1 MKKIKKEKKNIIS
14 RLVEAEYPCAV
25 WSGGFRTEIASNRE
39 AVVYGIRCI
48 CDYTSETVVLRH
60 RSGTV
65 SFCGTGLSCSSYV
78 EGAVCIKGCIS
89 SVHYC
94 E

>member
-1 MKKIKKEKKNIIS
+1 MKRNKKEKKNIFS
-14 RLVEAEYPCAV
+14 RFIEAEYPCAV

-48 CDYTSETVVLRH
+48 CDYTSENIVLRH
-60 RSGTV
+60 STGRI
-65 SFCGTGLSCSSYV
+65 SFCGSGLSCSSYV
-78 EGAVCIKGCIS
+78 EGAVCIRGCIF